1 MREPK
6 RSILYLDDEV
16 NCLMVFHHFFSGEYD
31 VRTAAN
37 LDDARR
43 ALAERPADIVISD
56 QAMPEISGTDFLREV
71 SRAYPR
77 SLRVLLTG
85 SICVGNALRE
95 ISSGVVN
102 LFMAKPWTE
111 AEMRR
116 ALERAGAAAAL
127 NRPATRAGSR
137 LNLS

>member
-1 MREPK
+1 
-6 RSILYLDDEV
+6 
-16 NCLMVFHHFFSGEYD
+16 VFHHFFSGEYD

-116 ALERAGAAAAL
+116 ALERACAAAAL
-127 NRPATRAGSR
+127 NRPTTRAGSR
-137 LNLS
+137 LNPS